1 MLKKLFFLI
10 TVILIASSCAKRSD
24 GSWKPPLVY
33 RVDIQ
38 QGNVVDQSMLNKLK
52 PGMEKEKV
60 RFIMGTPL
68 LQDPFHSNRWD
79 YIYSFE
85 PGGGEREQR
94 HIIVH
99 FKDDKL
105 SHITGD
111 VQVTHAPLDT
121 EANRR
126 ERTVVVPLEEQKDGF
141 FSKFWKKTK
150 RDDGKTPEA
159 EEVEETA
166 VVEEPLETEPDQ
178 TIDDLPDTSVAID
191 TEIEDADSG
200 RLKPEEFEDDA
211 EEISDS
217 QTTANTPKPEKK
229 GLVRRFWD
237 RMTSGGEESGDTEV
251 ETERDRRDAEMLEKA
266 GESL

>member
-1 MLKKLFFLI
+1 MLKRIIIFI
-10 TVILIASSCAKRSD
+10 TVALISSACAKHSD

-33 RVDIQ
+33 RIDIQ
-38 QGNVVDQSMLNKLK
+38 QGNVVDQTMLNKLK

-85 PGGGEREQR
+85 PGGGKREQR
-94 HIIVH
+94 HIIIH

-121 EANRR
+121 EVNRR
-126 ERTVVVPLEEQKDGF
+126 ERIVVVPLEEQKEGF
-141 FSKFWKKTK
+141 FSKFWNRTTTDKDKV
-150 RDDGKTPEA
+150 PEA
-159 EEVEETA
+159 EKVEEIA
-166 VVEEPLETEPDQ
+166 IKEEPLETEPDQ
-178 TIDDLPDTSVAID
+178 TVDDLSDEPVAIE
-191 TEIEDADSG
+191 TEH
-200 RLKPEEFEDDA
+200 EDDA
-211 EEISDS
+211 EIIPDL
-217 QTTANTPKPEKK
+217 QATTDTEQESTAIEKPKPESK
-229 GLVRRFWD
+229 GLLHRFWE

-251 ETERDRRDAEMLEKA
+251 ETERDRRDAEMLEEA
-266 GESL
+266 GKSL